1 MKVNTTHN
9 DSFFDLIPTRNLK
22 WEDSDNGRI
31 VLIVPKFRNRI
42 AVKYFLPILPKPNMR
57 VYLDAFG
64 SYVWECCDGAQSIKN
79 IAGKLREKFG
89 ASVEPADERTG
100 QFIRLLT
107 KEHFI
112 TLFMYHDINKEK
124 NYVTSH

>member
-1 MKVNTTHN
+1 MKVNTIHN
-9 DSFFDLIPTRNLK
+9 GVFFDLIPTRNLK

-42 AVKYFLPILPKPNMR
+42 AVKFLLPILPKPNMR
-57 VYLDAFG
+57 VHLDAFG
-64 SYVWECCDGAQSIKN
+64 SYVWECCDGTQSIKN
-79 IAGKLREKFG
+79 IAGKLKEKFG
-89 ASVEPADERTG
+89 ESVDPADDRTG

-112 TLFMYHDINKEK
+112 TLFMHHNINKEK